1 MALLLWSN
9 ARMLQCKE
17 LPRTCISF
25 FFPYGHQDIC
35 EALNVIVTP
44 GPVVEFTEG
53 QRGTLFCRVSKQKR
67 RNSYLS
73 LVWLFSNSLYDN
85 QRILKLNRTG
95 HVQAF
100 RNCRERHCELQ
111 FFEQGPTKVYVLI
124 INKFHNDD
132 EGHYRCKVQEIANLN
147 RKWLSISNGDNTTE
161 VKVRPP
167 QTTTMLTSTTTSKT
181 WTLFEDAPVETST
194 MLVSKNPKKERKIF
208 EDLYLYATL
217 VCSLGIISVMLFAA
231 VIICQTL
238 KNRKKTRVRKY
249 LTKGPNSSSG
259 ETVMST
265 GSTSLLQPKSE
276 KKKIAAQDSPP
287 PIPIKIPT
295 RDTSNK
301 KKFLKKHD
309 AKSILP
315 RIVEDSLTYAELEL
329 VPTQP
334 SAPSA
339 PPAPSTQ
346 CPTTV
351 YAKIFFSENQG

>member
-1 MALLLWSN
+1 MKILGVMVLL
-9 ARMLQCKE
+9 AE
-17 LPRTCISF
+17 LLAA
-25 FFPYGHQDIC
+25 DIC
-35 EALNVIVTP
+35 EALKVIVTP

-53 QRGTLFCRVSKQKR
+53 QRGTLFCRISQQRR

-85 QRILKLNRTG
+85 QRILRLNRTG

-100 RNCRERHCELQ
+100 RNCRERRCELQ
-111 FFEQGPTKVYVLI
+111 FFEQGPAKVYVLI
-124 INKFHNDD
+124 INTFHNSD

-147 RKWLSISNGDNTTE
+147 RRWLSISNGDNTTE
-161 VKVRPP
+161 VKVRVP
-167 QTTTMLTSTTTSKT
+167 QTTTVLISESTSET
-181 WTLFEDAPVETST
+181 WKLFEDPLLETST
-194 MLVSKNPKKERKIF
+194 VLISKNPKEEWRIF
-208 EDLYLYATL
+208 GDLYLYATL
-217 VCSLGIISVMLFAA
+217 MCSLGIISVMLFAA
-231 VIICQTL
+231 IIICQTV

-276 KKKIAAQDSPP
+276 KKKKVVQDPPP
-287 PIPIKIPT
+287 PIPVKIPT
-295 RDTSNK
+295 REVSNK
-301 KKFLKKHD
+301 KKFLRKQD

-334 SAPSA
+334 NGPSN
-339 PPAPSTQ
+339 PTTQSSQ
-346 CPTTV
+346 CPNTV
-351 YAKIFFSENQG
+351 YAKILFSENQG